1 MKINRGDGIL
11 KVMIIAFPLIV
22 LGNAI
27 EYFAVTKDNLKKV
40 TGRIS
45 EVIVKTYKCGAKGP
59 SSKLGL
65 TAICKKTILKL
76 ENVEGSFHVSDYADR
91 GAYIEG
97 IQKGDEV
104 SVYIRKWY
112 QYILTF
118 GAGKDIY
125 GLEKNGVSYYD
136 IDRWKKSNMAFVI
149 IFGVLTLFFVPLYI
163 LQRITI
169 NELLKR
175 KRV

>member
-1 MKINRGDGIL
+1 MRSDSDIGIL
-11 KVMIIAFPLIV
+11 KIMIILFPLIV

-27 EYFAVTKDNLKKV
+27 EYFFVKKENLKKI
-40 TGRIS
+40 TGKVS
-45 EVIVKTYKCGAKGP
+45 ERIVKDYKCSGYYR
-59 SSKLGL
+59 SS
-65 TAICKKTILKL
+65 ASCEKTLIKL
-76 ENVEGSFHVSDYADR
+76 EGIKGTFHVSDYADR
-91 GAYIEG
+91 GAYIDG
-97 IQKGDEV
+97 IQKGDTV

>member
-11 KVMIIAFPLIV
+11 KVMIIVFPLIV

-27 EYFAVTKDNLKKV
+27 EYFAVTKDNLKKITREVSKV
-40 TGRIS
+40 T
-45 EVIVKTYKCGAKGP
+45 VKTYKCG
-59 SSKLGL
+59 SLSKYSG
-65 TAICKKTILKL
+65 ADVCEKTIIQLKD
-76 ENVEGSFHVSDYADR
+76 VSGSFHVADYADK

-97 IQKGDEV
+97 IQEGDTV

-125 GLEKNGVSYYD
+125 GLEKHGISYYD
-136 IDRWKKSNMAFVI
+136 IERWKRSNMAFII
-149 IFGVLTLFFVPLYI
+149 IFGVLWIFFGGLYV
-163 LQRITI
+163 LQRITV
-169 NELLKR
+169 NELLKGR
-175 KRV
+175 RV

>member
-1 MKINRGDGIL
+1 VKINRGDDIL

-27 EYFAVTKDNLKKV
+27 EYFAVTKDNLKKI
-40 TGRIS
+40 TGKVS
-45 EVIVKTYKCGAKGP
+45 ERIVKTYRCEGRTRY
-59 SSKLGL
+59 SIV
-65 TAICKKTILKL
+65 ICEKTIIKL
-76 ENVEGSFHVSDYADR
+76 ENIKGSFHVSDYADR

-97 IQKGDEV
+97 IQNGDVV
-104 SVYIRKWY
+104 SIYIRKWY

-125 GLEKNGVSYYD
+125 GLEKDGVSYYD
-136 IDRWKKSNMAFVI
+136 IDRWKRSNLAFVI

-169 NELLKR
+169 NELLKG

>member
-1 MKINRGDGIL
+1 MKIYRGDGIL
-11 KVMIIAFPLIV
+11 KMMIIAFPLIV

-27 EYFAVTKDNLKKV
+27 EYFAVTKGNLKKITGEVSKV
-40 TGRIS
+40 T
-45 EVIVKTYKCGAKGP
+45 VKTYKCGGL
-59 SSKLGL
+59 SKYSV
-65 TAICKKTILKL
+65 TDICEKTIIKLKD
-76 ENVEGSFHVSDYADR
+76 VSGSFHVSDYADK

-97 IQKGDEV
+97 IQAGDIV

-125 GLEKNGVSYYD
+125 GLEKDGVSYYD
-136 IDRWKKSNMAFVI
+136 IDRWKRSNMALMI
-149 IFGVLTLFFVPLYI
+149 IFGILTLFFIPLYV
-163 LQRITI
+163 LQRITV
-169 NELLKR
+169 NELLKG

>member
-1 MKINRGDGIL
+1 MKISRGDGIL
-11 KVMIIAFPLIV
+11 KVMIIAFPLII

-27 EYFAVTKDNLKKV
+27 EYFAVTKENLRKIDGKV
-40 TGRIS
+40 F
-45 EVIVKTYKCGAKGP
+45 EVIIKTYKCPKGRRGKY
-59 SSKLGL
+59 SG
-65 TAICKKTILKL
+65 TGICEKTILKL

-125 GLEKNGVSYYD
+125 GLEKDGISYYD
-136 IDRWKKSNMAFVI
+136 IDRWKKSNLAFVM
-149 IFGVLTLFFVPLYI
+149 IFGVLTLFFVPLYF

-169 NELLKR
+169 NELLKG

>member
-1 MKINRGDGIL
+1 MKISRGDDIL
-11 KVMIIAFPLIV
+11 KFMVIAFPLV
-22 LGNAI
+22 FLGNTI
-27 EYFAVTKDNLKKV
+27 EYFSVTKDNLKKIEGKV
-40 TGRIS
+40 S
-45 EVIVKTYKCGAKGP
+45 HVVLKTYKCNKGYRGKY
-59 SSKLGL
+59 SG
-65 TAICKKTILKL
+65 TGTCEKTIIKL
-76 ENVEGSFHVSDYADR
+76 ENVKGSFHVSDYADR

-97 IQKGDEV
+97 IQKGDNV

-125 GLEKNGVSYYD
+125 GLEKDGVSYYD
-136 IDRWKKSNMAFVI
+136 IDRWKRSNLAFVI

-169 NELLKR
+169 NELLKG

>member
-1 MKINRGDGIL
+1 VINRGDGIL
-11 KVMIIAFPLIV
+11 KVMIIAFPLII

-27 EYFAVTKDNLKKV
+27 EYFAVTKDNLKKITGKV
-40 TGRIS
+40 T
-45 EVIVKTYKCGAKGP
+45 EKVVKTYRCSGRTRYGIA
-59 SSKLGL
+59 
-65 TAICKKTILKL
+65 TCEKTIIKL
-76 ENVEGSFHVSDYADR
+76 ENIQGSFHVSDYVDR
-91 GAYIEG
+91 GAYIDG
-97 IQKGDEV
+97 IERGDEV

-125 GLEKNGVSYYD
+125 GLEKDGVSYYD

-169 NELLKR
+169 NELLKG